1 MNAPKTTVLSQTKA
15 KQPMSTAAL
24 QIVQAAVRENVSISD
39 LSKLALVDPGFAL
52 RLLAVVNS
60 AAFKRSSEVRDVQ
73 QAALL
78 LGIRGMRNIALSL
91 AVTDLVP
98 LGEGSK
104 VILANSIRR
113 AVSARLIG
121 KALGLRELDGY
132 FTMGLLLESGL
143 LLRAR
148 EDLAGAAAIARAPAA
163 NRVIHERAAGFVPH
177 PESGAEM
184 ARSYQLAPELVEA
197 IRHHHDAQM
206 PAEKAL
212 QVAWLA
218 ERASGV
224 FECVDAVRSRLELLT
239 QAATLGIAEA
249 TMDEILD
256 EIPKE
261 VAATAEAFDRDLGPQ
276 LDLAKLRDDVNA
288 RLIEMNQ
295 QYQEMLGTL
304 ERLLTEKTDLA
315 VRLEVANQ
323 SLEHLVAT
331 DALTGLP
338 NRRMLEQ
345 ALARDM
351 ASAIRNNTPL
361 SIAVLDVDKF
371 GNFNATHGHAAGDLA
386 LQKVS
391 QVLTEAI
398 RQSDLAARYGG
409 EEFVLLFPR
418 TDAEG
423 ALVVCER
430 VRAAL
435 AKGGVALDGCTVA
448 LTASLGVA
456 TLKSGENSKALFVR
470 ADAALYEAKRLGRNQ
485 VQIAP

>member
-177 PESGAEM
+177 HLNLLKRYATTTMPKCPPKKRCKWPGW
-184 ARSYQLAPELVEA
+184 RSEL
-197 IRHHHDAQM
+197 
-206 PAEKAL
+206 PASSS
-212 QVAWLA
+212 
-218 ERASGV
+218 AST
-224 FECVDAVRSRLELLT
+224 R
-239 QAATLGIAEA
+239 
-249 TMDEILD
+249 
-256 EIPKE
+256 
-261 VAATAEAFDRDLGPQ
+261 
-276 LDLAKLRDDVNA
+276 
-288 RLIEMNQ
+288 
-295 QYQEMLGTL
+295 
-304 ERLLTEKTDLA
+304 
-315 VRLEVANQ
+315 
-323 SLEHLVAT
+323 
-331 DALTGLP
+331 
-338 NRRMLEQ
+338 
-345 ALARDM
+345 
-351 ASAIRNNTPL
+351 
-361 SIAVLDVDKF
+361 
-371 GNFNATHGHAAGDLA
+371 
-386 LQKVS
+386 
-391 QVLTEAI
+391 
-398 RQSDLAARYGG
+398 
-409 EEFVLLFPR
+409 
-418 TDAEG
+418 
-423 ALVVCER
+423 
-430 VRAAL
+430 
-435 AKGGVALDGCTVA
+435 
-448 LTASLGVA
+448 
-456 TLKSGENSKALFVR
+456 
-470 ADAALYEAKRLGRNQ
+470 YEADSSS
-485 VQIAP
+485 